1 MLTSLYL
8 VFSASS
14 TSCATTT
21 RDPFSNKLAL
31 SLPASCLPSKSRT
44 IQPILYSTP
53 VYDHSSSSTAE
64 QSFTNHT
71 LPFST
76 KRLRS
81 TTTSAWAPRHS
92 YIDSSSSATP
102 ATSSSSH
109 YDDLSSLPKTPSV
122 IHHSDHS
129 DVAEQVLSS
138 TSQSNNSYS
147 ITSHQ
152 HTSPLSLPFPP
163 PFNLHHV
170 EYLPSSTL
178 TTSMNWLKTL

>member
-21 RDPFSNKLAL
+21 RDPSPSNKLAL

-138 TSQSNNSYS
+138 TSQSNFR
-147 ITSHQ
+147 ILIHIA
-152 HTSPLSLPFPP
+152 TSPCSPYLHMHAHTTYDTLLVSLPT
-163 PFNLHHV
+163 HHLCLRV
-170 EYLPSSTL
+170 GQL
-178 TTSMNWLKTL
+178 